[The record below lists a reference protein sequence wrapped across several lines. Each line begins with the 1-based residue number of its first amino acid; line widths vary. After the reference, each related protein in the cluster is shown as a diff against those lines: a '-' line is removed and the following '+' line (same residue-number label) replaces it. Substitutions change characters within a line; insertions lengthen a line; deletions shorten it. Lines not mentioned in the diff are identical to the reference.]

1 MSWNELK
8 NDFKVG
14 VGGVYSF
21 IKWTL
26 IACAIGGI
34 IWALKS
40 CTWEKYWDSGFY

>member
-8 NDFKVG
+8 SYVG
-14 VGGVYSF
+14 CLYSI

-34 IWALKS
+34 IWSLKT
-40 CTWEKYWDSGFY
+40 CTWEKYWDSGLY